1 MFKSLV
7 VGGVITIVG
16 LINSTVAYG
25 QLNVN
30 GPISPTIETE
40 TAISPEV
47 TPLELQQFVQ
57 VIKQFRRIETSMQR
71 EMAKAIK
78 KEGLTPE
85 RFMEIDKTQRQLRSE
100 SVNSSEDLEKFR
112 KVVTEFQK
120 IMDDAEEKRQTTVA
134 TQGLEV
140 ERFLEIEKIVSN
152 NQQLQGKVE
161 RMLGN

>member
-1 MFKSLV
+1 M
-7 VGGVITIVG
+7 
-16 LINSTVAYG
+16 
-25 QLNVN
+25 
-30 GPISPTIETE
+30 
-40 TAISPEV
+40 
-47 TPLELQQFVQ
+47 ELQQFVQ